1 MAGNWGARAD
11 DPLSMRHTRPARCA
25 RTLFAAALASV
36 QALVFHLA
44 AGGELRSW
52 PALGLSVL
60 VGLGVGR
67 LLTARSRH
75 PLAWVA
81 ALAAGQVAVHAMFT
95 VATHVGPGSGGHQ
108 HSVWD
113 ALHGHACVLYGG
125 GSWLLVL
132 DGRWMLAAH
141 LASMV
146 LSGLVLARQDTLLD
160 GLAAALRFV
169 VVTLGGAGTA
179 GPVLRVPAGRPGPV
193 DDVAGLPV
201 ARGFGTARSLRGP
214 PVGALCS

>member
-1 MAGNWGARAD
+1 MGY
-11 DPLSMRHTRPARCA
+11 TRPARCA

-52 PALGLSVL
+52 PALGVAVL

-75 PLAWVA
+75 PLTWVA
-81 ALAAGQVAVHAMFT
+81 ALAAGQVAVHAVFT

-132 DGRWMLAAH
+132 DGRYMLLAH
-141 LASMV
+141 LAAMV
-146 LSGLVLARQDTLLD
+146 LSGLALARQDALLD
-160 GLAAALRFV
+160 GLAAVLRFALDRLV
-169 VVTLGGAGTA
+169 LARAA
-179 GPVLRVPAGRPGPV
+179 GPAARPLKLGLLRACPTGCRPRVLPTP
-193 DDVAGLPV
+193 
-201 ARGFGTARSLRGP
+201 GFGTVRSLRGP
-214 PVGALCS
+214 PVTVLLPAC